1 MGAWKGTALV
11 GKKVPKKSAKEQ
23 DFEFTMKEQLPP
35 HLPDGEYQVEFLR
48 HEERT
53 QWKAKK
59 LLLYFKIVSFGKF
72 HGVELFMSCQIPQK
86 KWGSGSKFIRAWAL
100 ATGRLPDRFDRVS
113 TKVFRGKIFNA
124 EVRTVTKDSA
134 QKDIPA
140 AAQYSII
147 SNLISLEQ

>member
-1 MGAWKGTALV
+1 
-11 GKKVPKKSAKEQ
+11 
-23 DFEFTMKEQLPP
+23 MKDQLAP
-35 HLPDGEYQVEFLR
+35 HLPDGEYLVQFLR
-48 HEERT
+48 YEERT
-53 QWKAKK
+53 QWRAKK
-59 LLLYFKIVSFGKF
+59 LILWFQICSLGEFQGMK
-72 HGVELFMSCQIPQK
+72 LFMSCQIPEK

-113 TKVFRGKIFNA
+113 TKAFRGKIFNA

-134 QKDIPA
+134 QKDIPM

>member
-1 MGAWKGTALV
+1 LVKNKITKNGA
-11 GKKVPKKSAKEQ
+11 KKQ
-23 DFEFTMKEQLPP
+23 DFEFTMKDQLQP
-35 HLPDGEYQVEFLR
+35 HLPEGEYLVEFLR

-59 LLLYFKIVSFGKF
+59 LLLWFKIFLGNKF
-72 HGVELFMSCQIPQK
+72 QGVELFMSCPIPQK

-100 ATGRLPDRFDRVS
+100 ATGKLPDRFDRVS

-124 EVRTVTKDSA
+124 QVRTVTKDSA
-134 QKDIPA
+134 QNDIPA

-147 SNLISLEQ
+147 DHLISVEQ